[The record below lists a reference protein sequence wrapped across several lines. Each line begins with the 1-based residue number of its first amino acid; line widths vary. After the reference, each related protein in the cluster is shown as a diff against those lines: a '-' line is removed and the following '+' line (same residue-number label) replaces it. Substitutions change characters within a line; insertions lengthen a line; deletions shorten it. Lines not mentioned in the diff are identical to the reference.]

1 VYNYTCEGP
10 NHAALLSTFQL
21 DVFSQSFCFKLV
33 DFITLFTLVL
43 LRPIGGVIFD
53 LGRDCIF
60 NRSSD
65 FCPRMAKGGVC

>member
-43 LRPIGGVIFD
+43 LRPIWAGIVFLTGQVTFV
-53 LGRDCIF
+53 
-60 NRSSD
+60 
-65 FCPRMAKGGVC
+65 PEWPKGEFVSL